1 MKSKSIYFGLLASLF
16 IFSGCQTLHQGAHD
30 VGKPIGGIARTPQA
44 VMEGAAD
51 GYAGDSNTN
60 PYGR

>member
-1 MKSKSIYFGLLASLF
+1 MKKNILFLGLFASMLV
-16 IFSGCQTLHQGAHD
+16 FSGCQTLHQGAHD
-30 VGKPIGGIARTPQA
+30 VGKPVGAIARTPQA

-51 GYAGDSNTN
+51 GYAGDSNMN